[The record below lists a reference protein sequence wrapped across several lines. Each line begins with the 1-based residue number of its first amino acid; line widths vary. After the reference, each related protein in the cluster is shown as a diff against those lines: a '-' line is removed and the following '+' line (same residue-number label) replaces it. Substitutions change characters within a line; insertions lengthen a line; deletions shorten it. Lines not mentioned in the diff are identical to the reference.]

1 MVRKLLRLGADPN
14 SQDNAGNKFSNIK
27 NIYSLVITCFS
38 KTTIFIL
45 NSHVVESWHPIPEE
59 ILNSAPKGFPSEYF
73 PEYTPVQELKLCIKK
88 CQNYVCFFLKLNF
101 IITLLQRSSFLC
113 QEHFVFPVYQS
124 WLQRL
129 GLTWENDIFSFHEL
143 VYQELCSTS
152 LGPEPRGLGL
162 II

>member
-27 NIYSLVITCFS
+27 NIYSLIITCFS

-88 CQNYVCFFLKLNF
+88 SQNYVFFL
-101 IITLLQRSSFLC
+101 ITQFYYHLASEELISLSGTFCFSCLSVLTSTFRIDLRKWYLLL
-113 QEHFVFPVYQS
+113 S
-124 WLQRL
+124 W
-129 GLTWENDIFSFHEL
+129 
-143 VYQELCSTS
+143 TS
-152 LGPEPRGLGL
+152 LSGTVQY
-162 II
+162 IIRSRT